1 MASFLIRAR
10 LWVTLLWLAGFAV
23 LAPLA
28 LQLPDR
34 LSADSLVA
42 GSESDRVAG
51 LISRHFDAG
60 GAQSAWLVVTGVG
73 DLAEPAGLELLQSI
87 HDDLQARP
95 WVTDLQSYLNTRND
109 LFLGAGADGGLVR
122 VSLTPDKRAQD
133 LGPLLQ
139 AAGQEIV
146 AGLAAA
152 HPKIA
157 FDWTGESLINA
168 DLLRLSEKDVRLSEA
183 RAVPVTALL
192 LAWAF
197 GALVAMVFP
206 LAIAGLAIVTV
217 FGLAAFVGVWWQPS
231 VLLQN
236 VVSLLGLAL
245 GIDYTLLMVSRFREE
260 LKAGLEPVAAAEET
274 LRRAG
279 RAVLLSGSAVFLSFC
294 ALAIVPIDELRSI
307 ALGGLLVTLLT
318 MALTTTL
325 VPAWLAWL
333 GPRINA
339 LKLPLLA
346 GQSEAAGR
354 HWRRWTTG
362 VTRRPFWTLLLVGLP
377 VLALALPVLDL
388 KVTPISRD
396 WLPAELASARGL
408 QAMQK
413 IGRGNLIDR
422 LALLDRAP
430 AGEAV
435 LGAEGWESLKQIQ
448 ARLEAEPRIARVT
461 SVPSLIADDEIEID
475 LLQMLAPT
483 ALEGR
488 FLAEAEGLALF
499 DIVPDARLTPD
510 ALLELAADL
519 RASLGAGLTGELLLG
534 GFPAYNLDYR
544 DTVADWFPWVI
555 VLVLGTTFLAL
566 FAGFRSL
573 LIPIK
578 AVILNL
584 VSVGAAFGALQL
596 VFVEGWGAGLLGLAA
611 PVEGVFPAIP
621 VIVFCVVFGISMDY
635 EVFLLTRV
643 AEARRR
649 FADDADSIVEG
660 VVVSGHLITSA
671 AAIMIAVFASVV
683 FGQLLVVQMLGF
695 TLAVAVLID
704 ATAVRLVL
712 GPALVRLAGRWN
724 WWPGG

>member
-1 MASFLIRAR
+1 MASLLIRAR
-10 LWVTLLWLAGFAV
+10 LWVTLLWLAGFGALV
-23 LAPLA
+23 PLA

-42 GSESDRVAG
+42 GSESDRVAE

-60 GAQSAWLVVTGVG
+60 GSHSAWLIVSGAEG
-73 DLAEPAGLELLQSI
+73 LAEPAGLDLLQAI
-87 HDDLQARP
+87 HDELQARP

-109 LFLGAGADGGLVR
+109 LFLGAEGEGGVIR
-122 VSLTPDKRAQD
+122 VSLAPDQRVQD
-133 LGPLLQ
+133 LVPLLQ
-139 AAGQEIV
+139 AAGEEIA
-146 AGLAAA
+146 AGPAAA
-152 HPKIA
+152 HPDLA
-157 FDWTGESLINA
+157 FDWTGDSLINA

-206 LAIAGLAIVTV
+206 LAIAGMAIVTV
-217 FGLAAFVGVWWQPS
+217 FGLAALVGFWWQPS
-231 VLLQN
+231 VILQN

-260 LKAGLEPVAAAEET
+260 LRAGLEPVAAAEQT

-279 RAVLLSGSAVFLSFC
+279 RAVLLSGSAVFLSFS
-294 ALAIVPIDELRSI
+294 ALAIVPIDELRSV

-333 GPRINA
+333 GPCINA
-339 LKLPLLA
+339 LRLPFLA
-346 GQSEAAGR
+346 GRSEAAGQ
-354 HWRRWTTG
+354 HWRRWTAG
-362 VTRRPFWTLLLVGLP
+362 VTRRPVWTLLLVGLP

-396 WLPAELASARGL
+396 WLPEELGSARGL
-408 QAMQK
+408 QALER

-422 LALLDRAP
+422 LPLLYRVP

-435 LGAEGWESLKQIQ
+435 LDAEGWEALKQIQ

-461 SVPSLIADDEIEID
+461 SVPGLIADDEIELD
-475 LLQMLAPT
+475 MLQMLAPT

-499 DIVPDARLTPD
+499 DLVPDAALAPD

-519 RASLGAGLTGELLLG
+519 RAEAGAGLPGEVLLG

-544 DTVADWFPWVI
+544 DTVAVWFPWVI
-555 VLVLGTTFLAL
+555 LLVLGTTFLAL
-566 FAGFRSL
+566 FAGFRSV
-573 LIPIK
+573 LIPLK

-621 VIVFCVVFGISMDY
+621 IIVFCVVFGISMDY

-649 FADDADSIVEG
+649 LEDDANSIVEG

>member
-1 MASFLIRAR
+1 MASLLVRAR
-10 LWVTLLWLAGFAV
+10 LWVTLLWLAGFAA

-28 LQLPDR
+28 LQLPER
-34 LSADSLVA
+34 LSAESLVA
-42 GSESDRVAG
+42 GSESDRVSA
-51 LISRHFDAG
+51 LVSRHFDDG
-60 GAQSAWLVVTGVG
+60 GDRSAWLVVTGVAG
-73 DLAEPAGLELLQSI
+73 LGEPAGLELLQTI
-87 HDDLQARP
+87 HDALQTRS

-109 LFLGAGADGGLVR
+109 LFLAATGEGGLIR
-122 VSLTPDKRAQD
+122 VSLAPGRRAQD
-133 LGPLLQ
+133 LGPLLL
-139 AAGQEIV
+139 AAGEEI
-146 AGLAAA
+146 LADLSAA
-152 HPKIA
+152 HPELT

-197 GALVAMVFP
+197 GALVAMAFP

-217 FGLAAFVGVWWQPS
+217 FGLAAFVGIWWQPS

-260 LKAGLEPVAAAEET
+260 LKAGLAPVPAAERT

-279 RAVLLSGSAVFLSFC
+279 RAVLLSGSAVVLSFC

-339 LKLPLLA
+339 LRLPFLA
-346 GQSEAAGR
+346 SRSAAAGR
-354 HWRRWTTG
+354 HWRRWTAG
-362 VTRRPFWTLLLVGLP
+362 VTRRPVWTLLLVGLP

-396 WLPAELASARGL
+396 WLPQELASARGL
-408 QAMQK
+408 QAMQG

-422 LALLDRAP
+422 LPLLYRAP
-430 AGEAV
+430 AGQTV
-435 LGAEGWESLKQIQ
+435 LGAEGWATLKRIQ
-448 ARLEAEPRIARVT
+448 ARLEAEPRIARIT
-461 SVPSLIADDEIEID
+461 SVPSLIADDEIELD
-475 LLQMLAPT
+475 ELQMLAPT

-488 FLAEAEGLALF
+488 FLAQAEGLALF
-499 DIVPDARLTPD
+499 DIVPEAGLAPD
-510 ALLELAADL
+510 ALLDLAADL
-519 RASLGAGLTGELLLG
+519 RATAGAGLPGEVLLG

-544 DTVADWFPWVI
+544 DTVAAWFPWVI
-555 VLVLGTTFLAL
+555 ALVLGTTFLAL
-566 FAGFRSL
+566 FVGFRSV

-596 VFVEGWGAGLLGLAA
+596 VFVAGWGAGLLGLAA

-649 FADDADSIVEG
+649 LADDADSIIEG